1 MGERGGDK
9 GKETIKGEI
18 IMRPFFIVV
27 NRCNC

>member
-18 IMRPFFIVV
+18 RMRPFFIMVD
-27 NRCNC
+27 RYNC